1 MTRAEALSS
10 VRDRLVALAPPGD
23 EDSWVVFPEQTLER
37 PFGWVVFWGSRL
49 FAETGDPRFAV
60 AGNAPFIFDRESGAL
75 VETGT
80 AFPVEHY
87 IAEYE
92 SRRAQ
97 ART

>member
-10 VRDRLVALAPPGD
+10 VRDRLDALTPPGD
-23 EDSWVVFPEQTLER
+23 GDSWVVFPDQTLEC

-49 FAETGDPRFAV
+49 FAETGDARFAV
-60 AGNAPFIFDRESGAL
+60 AGNAPFIFDRDSGAL

-80 AFPVEHY
+80 ALPVEHY

-97 ART
+97 PRT